1 MAGGTV
7 LIVEDEQSAREAFI
21 EQMSD
26 GRFAVRAEGSEH
38 SSDIFETEADAIAH
52 LRMMNP
58 DDYPDMRKI
67 RNVDTGSRD

>member
-1 MAGGTV
+1 MPTG
-7 LIVEDEQSAREAFI
+7 EHCFI

-52 LRMMNP
+52 VRMMNP
-58 DDYPDMRKI
+58 DDYPDMRRV
-67 RNVDTGSRD
+67 RNVDAGSRD

>member
-1 MAGGTV
+1 MLSGDCGMPTG
-7 LIVEDEQSAREAFI
+7 EHSFI

-38 SSDIFETEADAIAH
+38 ASDIFETEADAIAH
-52 LRMMNP
+52 VRMMNP

-67 RNVDTGSRD
+67 CNVDTGSRD